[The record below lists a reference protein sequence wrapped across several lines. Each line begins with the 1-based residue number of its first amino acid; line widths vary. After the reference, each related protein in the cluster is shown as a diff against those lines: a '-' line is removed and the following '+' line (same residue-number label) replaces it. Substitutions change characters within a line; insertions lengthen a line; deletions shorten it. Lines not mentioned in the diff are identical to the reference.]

1 MDLNRFLNVAIR
13 PALQELEKDGI
24 RSSKE
29 AERFML
35 AIALQESR
43 VKYRKQIGQQ
53 GMPTGPANS
62 YWQFERGGGVKG
74 VLNHASTKNR
84 IAKILAL
91 YDINN
96 SEQDVWEAMRYHDI
110 VAACMARLLI
120 FTLPNKLPTTAQQ
133 GWDQYISAWRP
144 GKPHRATWDGFWNQ
158 AGEAVK
164 DL

>member
-1 MDLNRFLNVAIR
+1 MDLERFLNVAVR

-43 VKYRKQIGQQ
+43 VTYRKQLGQQ
-53 GMPTGPANS
+53 GLPTGPANS

-74 VLNHASTKNR
+74 VLNHASTKQR
-84 IAKILAL
+84 IAKILMA
-91 YDINN
+91 YDINRT
-96 SEQDVWEAMRYHDI
+96 EQDVWEAMRYHDI
-110 VAACMARLLI
+110 LAACMARLLI
-120 FTLPNKLPTTAQQ
+120 YTLPSSLPTTAQQ

-144 GKPHRATWDGFWNQ
+144 GRPHRQTWDAFWKQ
-158 AGEAVK
+158 ADEAVK
-164 DL
+164 G